1 MNDPTLRDLF
11 AGLAMAGYIM
21 SGKANNTTVMARRAF
36 HIADQMMEARDEQAG
51 ETGTDAADG

>member
-1 MNDPTLRDLF
+1 MNEPTLRDLF

-21 SGKANNTTVMARRAF
+21 SGKANNTVVMARRAF

-51 ETGTDAADG
+51 EAGTDAADG

>member
-21 SGKANNTTVMARRAF
+21 SGKANNTVVMARRAF

-51 ETGTDAADG
+51 TQGDDAADG

>member
-1 MNDPTLRDLF
+1 MNEPTLRDLF

-21 SGKANNTTVMARRAF
+21 SGKANNTVVMARRAF

-51 ETGTDAADG
+51 EEGTDAADG

>member
-21 SGKANNTTVMARRAF
+21 SGKANNTVVMARRAF
-36 HIADQMMEARDEQAG
+36 HTADQMMEARDEQAG
-51 ETGTDAADG
+51 EAGTDAADG